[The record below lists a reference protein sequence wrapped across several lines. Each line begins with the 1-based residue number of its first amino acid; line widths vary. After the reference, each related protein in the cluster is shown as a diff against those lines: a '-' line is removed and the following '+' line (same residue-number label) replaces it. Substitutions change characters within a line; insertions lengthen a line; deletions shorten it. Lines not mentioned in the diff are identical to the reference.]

1 MGQKKV
7 GLFSLI
13 IFLILI
19 ILINLVSAIN
29 LQIEKR
35 TISDVIIK
43 EMDNPAVFE
52 FSIKNL
58 GGSDRFEIY
67 SLVGVD
73 ISPKE
78 AFDLNSGETKIIRVE
93 VKASESVKKSSGYY
107 TFVYKIKSSN
117 TGTQEDKLT
126 IRIVNLKDALWLGAD
141 NINPDSD
148 KITVYLENKEN
159 FNFSS
164 IEAEISSVFFNVKE
178 KFSLPALER
187 KLFAVNLDKEKL
199 RTLLAG
205 PYILTANIKVE
216 NITETLESTIKF
228 LEKSG
233 LLTKETREGILISRY
248 EIEKRNEGNLITL
261 AEINTR
267 KDVFSRLFTTF
278 SILPDKTERKGF
290 FVSYSW
296 QKELRPGETLKVI
309 IKTNWLFPA
318 IILIAVLLI
327 IFFIQIYLTSDVILK
342 KRINYVKTKSTKG
355 GEFALKVSINVKARR
370 FVEKIEVLDKL
381 PPIVKL
387 YERYGTIAPDRID
400 EKNKR
405 LAWNIESLNAGAETV
420 LSYIIYSKIGV
431 VGKFELPTATA
442 VYEKQGKIKETSS
455 NKVFFVNEPRK
466 TSEEY

>member
-13 IFLILI
+13 IFLIFI

-43 EMDNPAVFE
+43 ELDNLAVFE

-58 GGSDRFEIY
+58 GESDRFEIY

-93 VKASESVKKSSGYY
+93 VKASESVKKNSGYY
-107 TFVYKIKSSN
+107 NFVYKIKASN
-117 TGTQEDKLT
+117 TGTQEDRLT
-126 IRIVNLKDALWLGAD
+126 IRIVNLKDAIGLEAE

-159 FNFSS
+159 FNFSN
-164 IEAEISSVFFNVKE
+164 IETEISSVFFQVKE

-187 KLFAVNLDKEKL
+187 KSFVINLDKEKL
-199 RTLLAG
+199 RTLIAG

-216 NITETLESTIKF
+216 NVTETLESTIKF

-233 LLTKETREGILISRY
+233 LLTKETREGILIFRY
-248 EIEKRNEGNLITL
+248 EVEKRNEGNLITL

-267 KDVFSRLFTTF
+267 KDVVSRLFTTF
-278 SILPDKTERKGF
+278 NIMPDKVERKGF

-309 IKTNWLFPA
+309 IKTNWLFPI

-342 KRINYVKTKSTKG
+342 KRINYVKTKG

-381 PPIVKL
+381 PPLVKL
-387 YERYGTIAPDRID
+387 YQRYGTITPDRID

-405 LAWNIESLNAGAETV
+405 LAWNIESLNAGGEIV

-455 NKVFFVNEPRK
+455 NKVFFISEPRK
-466 TSEEY
+466 TSEE